1 MAGSPPSVVFS
12 HWPGGGRVT
21 LRETAD
27 IYGRRSAVAAV
38 SAEHQSGVLWG
49 VFFKFIFNWR
59 ITALQC
65 CVDFCHTST

>member
-49 VFFKFIFNWR
+49 VFF
-59 ITALQC
+59 
-65 CVDFCHTST
+65 